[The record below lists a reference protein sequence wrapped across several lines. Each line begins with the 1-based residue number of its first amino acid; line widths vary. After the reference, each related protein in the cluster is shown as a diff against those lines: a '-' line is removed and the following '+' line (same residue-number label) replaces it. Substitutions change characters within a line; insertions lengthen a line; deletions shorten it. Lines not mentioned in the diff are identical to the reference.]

1 MVPVVAPASCTNAC
15 ARGPWVGG
23 WNAGWPV
30 TTVVQVVAV
39 CAACCGRPL
48 SRVGWPGPFGS
59 AAFGSCPTMVS
70 EVGTGRLLVRVMVN
84 PVVLAP
90 AVAVYGTVIRGGCHT
105 ELGAVVPTA
114 CALPLVCVQ
123 VAPPLAA
130 AVPVPPAVVAAGLPH
145 NQPHI
150 GMMLPSGDTIVCRR
164 AVRLTT
170 DCAAAIPAVRRSAE
184 PATIAVLSDLFVL
197 RMFCSRLT
205 AFRRCTRPAD
215 PPASS
220 SACRPERRR
229 WS

>member
-30 TTVVQVVAV
+30 TTVVQGVAFF
-39 CAACCGRPL
+39 AAGCGLLL
-48 SRVGWPGPFGS
+48 SRVGWAGPFGS

-150 GMMLPSGDTIVCRR
+150 GMMLPSGVTTLCRSAVKLTVDCAKAMPEVRRR
-164 AVRLTT
+164 ADPVR
-170 DCAAAIPAVRRSAE
+170 
-184 PATIAVLSDLFVL
+184 IAVLRDFLVM
-197 RMFCSRLT
+197 RMFCS
-205 AFRRCTRPAD
+205 
-215 PPASS
+215 S
-220 SACRPERRR
+220 
-229 WS
+229 